1 MDDFNTMNFNAQD
14 LPVANQATQKYTF
27 RMVGTNYCLDDL
39 YPSNGRATYVWDCF
53 NLTAQ
58 TWDWVSNNN
67 SSNAM
72 IRRSGTNS
80 CLDAY
85 NPSNGRDVYTWQCD
99 PNASN
104 HNWYY
109 NSSTKQIKNMSNTNF
124 CIDAYNPSN
133 GRKVYTYQC
142 DNSNNQKWE
151 ASYQGT
157 W

>member
-1 MDDFNTMNFNAQD
+1 MITCIRIT
-14 LPVANQATQKYTF
+14 LPSVHIST
-27 RMVGTNYCLDDL
+27 V
-39 YPSNGRATYVWDCF
+39 
-53 NLTAQ
+53 
-58 TWDWVSNNN
+58 TWDWVSSGN
-67 SSNAM
+67 SNAM